1 MFVKS
6 IALALRESFFARLAV
21 LPAIAMLACAC
32 VSEALAPEKN
42 SSNSATNNPKV
53 IVSNSSMPDDGFV
66 SLDERILRSTIIARA
81 TMHSASAYA
90 RQGGNP
96 SDRYFPMVKFTF
108 DVHEYL
114 KGNGG
119 NTITANISVECTH
132 FNWAECGPPEQEAI
146 DDANEWLSLEN
157 NRWWESRES
166 IIFLEEDN
174 ADEPKTSGQSAAP
187 SYKFIPWLG
196 DYATTYQ
203 YPSDTDGYSVLSER
217 NRVWLPATTESSGA
231 SATSESRFML
241 GERPNDLHPGQNVS
255 GLSFDTDISLS
266 DLKARIKS
274 IADMVTQGKDVTGYE
289 ECLRAKFSHER
300 SPWIPYSRVFPVKS
314 GQKAGT
320 VITSGSTGGL
330 PYYDLFFLT
339 GTDSTYFEIVI
350 EDDNSDPYDNYH
362 RTAKTLRPL
371 VAADYSVVYHS
382 KPGILRLC
390 IGSPIKAYTANPT
403 ANWTIRATAP
413 AGTLHEA
420 FFDPV
425 AIGAAVGA
433 DGDNGALTP
442 AAFPAA
448 GGADAEIRRIDW
460 DADGVKI
467 EIVNPPVSL
476 ANHHVEFIAL
486 DGSIALRLDFGDAAV
501 DGPGDVRTFRWGVC
515 GQPWS
520 AGDKLMLRMSE
531 SLADIVGATNNAT
544 CMGEPEPAPTATAAP
559 R

>member
-1 MFVKS
+1 MFVTS
-6 IALALRESFFARLAV
+6 IALALRKLSLARLAV
-21 LPAIAMLACAC
+21 LPALAMLACAC
-32 VSEALAPEKN
+32 EALSPEKN
-42 SSNSATNNPKV
+42 SSNSATNNSQV
-53 IVSNSSMPDDGFV
+53 IVSNSYMPDEGFV

-81 TMHSASAYA
+81 TMRSASAYA

-114 KGNGG
+114 KGSGG
-119 NTITANISVECTH
+119 NTITANISVECPH
-132 FNWAECGPPEQEAI
+132 LNWAECGPPEQEAI
-146 DDANEWLSLEN
+146 DDANEWLSREN

-174 ADEPKTSGQSAAP
+174 GNESKTPGQSATP
-187 SYKFIPWLG
+187 SYKFLPWLG

-203 YPSDTDGYSVLSER
+203 YPYSDTDGYSVLSER
-217 NRVWLPATTESSGA
+217 NRVWLPATTESSSA
-231 SATSESRFML
+231 SGSSDSRFML
-241 GERPNDLHPGQNVS
+241 GDRPHDLPLGQNVS

-266 DLKARIKS
+266 DLKARIQS
-274 IADMVTQGKDVTGYE
+274 IANMVTQGKGVAGYE
-289 ECLRAKFSHER
+289 ECLRAKFDHER

-314 GQKAGT
+314 GQKTGT

-371 VAADYSVVYHS
+371 VATDYSVIYHS

-390 IGSPIKAYTANPT
+390 IGSPVEAYTANPT
-403 ANWTIRATAP
+403 ANWTIRATSP

-442 AAFPAA
+442 AAFSVA

-460 DADGVKI
+460 DADVVKI
-467 EIVNPPVSL
+467 EIANPPASL
-476 ANHHVEFIAL
+476 ANHHIDFIAL
-486 DGSIALRLDFGDAAV
+486 DGSVALRLDFGDAAV
-501 DGPGDVRTFRWGVC
+501 ADAGVVRTFSWGVC
-515 GQPWS
+515 GQPWQ
-520 AGDKLMLRMSE
+520 AVDRLMLRISE
-531 SLADIVGATNNAT
+531 SAADVAGATNNAS
-544 CMGEPEPAPTATAAP
+544 CMDEPEPTPSATPQLP